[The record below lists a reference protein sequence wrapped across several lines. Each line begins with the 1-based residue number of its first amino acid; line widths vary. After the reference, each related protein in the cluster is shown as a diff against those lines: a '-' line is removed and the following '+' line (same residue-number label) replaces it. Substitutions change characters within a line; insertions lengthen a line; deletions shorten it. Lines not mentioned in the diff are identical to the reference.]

1 MNRPVVL
8 RALIAVGLV
17 SSLGHAHPQVAEEPR
32 FDIQIQSAEN
42 RSTYTATN
50 LASKTVTACVVRFS
64 FSQTNKELGTTIW
77 DSVLTDEPP
86 IEPSGHMSG
95 NLSHVVG
102 NPYPDKVEVI
112 AGIWADGETFG
123 QSDWVKHIL
132 TAREMLASA
141 YERAASLL
149 QRGLDENW
157 TRDQYLQAL
166 NETPDTSA
174 IHTLRSNLTANPQLA
189 DDAKRLRHLMI
200 SMLDTFTGKY
210 ERIRRTKPAAG
221 AATNS

>member
-1 MNRPVVL
+1 MNRSVVL

-17 SSLGHAHPQVAEEPR
+17 SSLGHARPQVAEEPR
-32 FDIQIQSAEN
+32 FDIQIQTAEK

-50 LASKTVTACVVRFS
+50 LAGKAVTACVVRFS
-64 FSQTNKELGTTIW
+64 FSPTNKEQGTTIW

-102 NPYPDKVEVI
+102 SPYPDKVKVI
-112 AGIWADGETFG
+112 AGVWADGETFG

-132 TAREMLASA
+132 SAREMLASA

-149 QRGLDENW
+149 RRGLDENW

-166 NETPDTSA
+166 NETPNSIA
-174 IHTLRSNLTANPQLA
+174 VYTLRSNLTANQQMAEDP
-189 DDAKRLRHLMI
+189 KRLRHLMI

-210 ERIRRTKPAAG
+210 QRIRRAKPAAS